1 MNNRRRNQGADSSIL
16 NGLEKRSTIPLTMV
30 ENGRKVKLVSVDGGR
45 QLLMRLAEMGITTG
59 SEIEVVSN
67 TYHGPF
73 IVAVK
78 GSRVILGRGMATKIC
93 VDIEG

>member
-1 MNNRRRNQGADSSIL
+1 MRNNRRRNHGEGSSIL

-30 ENGRKVKLVSVDGGR
+30 ENGRTVRLVSVDGGR
-45 QLLMRLAEMGITTG
+45 QLLMRLAEMGLTPG
-59 SEIEVVSN
+59 AEIEVVSN

-93 VDIEG
+93 VE